1 MGKGA
6 LKDWYKNIVLRGDEY
21 LLDRLGR
28 RGYLAVW
35 DIRIADSPDLN
46 EIDTLAI
53 YRGESDP
60 DAKLKELPEQDEGSI
75 RIFVDE
81 LYDSGGYHKQVN
93 RLFGS
98 QEDSVRK
105 PRTGFRALCSQFRGT
120 GRDWTRLQGH
130 GYLPTEND
138 TDDENTFCEHR
149 RLMADMER
157 KVKSVFDASKNQNW
171 ARTERDIA
179 FGEGKDGQ
187 RIGTYTYI
195 TIGITYRGVS
205 SS

>member
-1 MGKGA
+1 MGKAGI
-6 LKDWYKNIVLRGDEY
+6 KEWYKNIVLKGDEY

-35 DIRIADSPDLN
+35 DIHIPDAPDID
-46 EIDTLAI
+46 EIDTFAI
-53 YRGESDP
+53 YQGESDP
-60 DAKLKELPEQDEGSI
+60 DAKLKELPEQDAGSI

-98 QEDSVRK
+98 PEDTVRK

-120 GRDWTRLQGH
+120 GGEWTRLQGH
-130 GYLPTEND
+130 GYLPTEKD
-138 TDDENTFCEHR
+138 SDDENAFGEHR

-157 KVKSVFDASKNQNW
+157 KVKSVFDVSKNQNW

-187 RIGTYTYI
+187 RIGTYSYNS
-195 TIGITYRGVS
+195 VS
-205 SS
+205 IAYLDVLAS